1 MHVRVQQAGLNLD
14 LEEKAVPSSTN
25 YEEIKEQEAESGDS
39 DDSGEETI
47 NTQEATS
54 VTESKQSEVKKE
66 ERKLVDREY
75 VS

>member
-1 MHVRVQQAGLNLD
+1 VHVRVQQAGLNLD

-39 DDSGEETI
+39 DDSGKETI

>member
-1 MHVRVQQAGLNLD
+1 VHVRVQQAGLNLD

>member
-1 MHVRVQQAGLNLD
+1 MKRSRSKRLNLAI
-14 LEEKAVPSSTN
+14 LMTPVK
-25 YEEIKEQEAESGDS
+25 
-39 DDSGEETI
+39 TI

>member
-39 DDSGEETI
+39 DESGEETI

>member
-1 MHVRVQQAGLNLD
+1 VHVRVQQAGLNLD

-39 DDSGEETI
+39 DESGEETI